1 MMIFRKTIIAV
12 VAVASLSLI
21 APTDV
26 SAGGG
31 FRGTP
36 GGGYHHGSHGGG
48 WRSRG
53 PVVVGAGTGLGFAG
67 SSWDSGYEWG
77 NSCVQPRQVWTDWGW
92 RIAPVNVC

>member
-1 MMIFRKTIIAV
+1 MAAA
-12 VAVASLSLI
+12 AVASLSLL
-21 APTDV
+21 APGDV

-31 FRGTP
+31 FRGSHV
-36 GGGYHHGSHGGG
+36 GGFHGWHGGG

-53 PVVVGAGTGLGFAG
+53 PVIVGAGIGLGIAG